1 CLAVINMA
9 HDRDDRSPGFEGL
22 GEILFAAK
30 PDFDIGLG
38 NAPQAVPKLPN
49 DEFGR
54 VGVERLI
61 DRCQNAHAHQGLDYF
76 GAALGHAVSQLLD
89 SNRLGYNDLA
99 PNLDLLLFT
108 LMQPLA
114 FAFPGPPDRG
124 QTAHPRSFV
133 VSERAR
139 DRDLPGPAAHLF
151 STRQWHRLFCLWA
164 RPATRSSGGLFFLFL
179 QRNAAFAGDGERFA
193 FRGGGL

>member
-1 CLAVINMA
+1 TCRTRQAELLTGVQTFALPIFTARRVDTSDLLAALKAHAIGTDVLRNPARFAARDIGFAQRVEKGCIAVIDMA
-9 HDRDDRSPGFEGL
+9 HDRDDRSPGFEGV

-54 VGVERLI
+54 VGVDRLI
-61 DRCQNAHAHQGLDYF
+61 DRCHNAHAHQGLDYV

-108 LMQPLA
+108 LMPPLA
-114 FAFPGPPDRG
+114 FAFPCPPDPG
-124 QTAHPRSFV
+124 QAPH
-133 VSERAR
+133 
-139 DRDLPGPAAHLF
+139 
-151 STRQWHRLFCLWA
+151 
-164 RPATRSSGGLFFLFL
+164 
-179 QRNAAFAGDGERFA
+179 
-193 FRGGGL
+193 